1 MYQHTKPRYTINDLL
16 DLLSVGRA
24 TLYAAI
30 NDGSLKTHK
39 IGKRRFSCPEDVD
52 AYVNRAKQEGCEK

>member
-1 MYQHTKPRYTINDLL
+1 MFHHTKPRYTINDLL

-39 IGKRRFSCPEDVD
+39 IGKRRFACPEDVD
-52 AYVNRAKQEGCEK
+52 AYVQLGKQEG

>member
-1 MYQHTKPRYTINDLL
+1 MFQHTKPRYSINDLIN
-16 DLLSVGRA
+16 LLSVGRN

-39 IGKRRFSCPEDVD
+39 SGKRRFAFPEDVD
-52 AYVNRAKQEGCEK
+52 AYINSARDAQK